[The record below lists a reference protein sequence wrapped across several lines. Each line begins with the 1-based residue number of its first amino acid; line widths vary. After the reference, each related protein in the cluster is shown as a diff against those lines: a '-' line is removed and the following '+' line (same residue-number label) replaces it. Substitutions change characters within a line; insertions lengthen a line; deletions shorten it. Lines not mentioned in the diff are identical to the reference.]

1 MSTNKN
7 NGSALQNKSFEY
19 PKVDLFR
26 QETMLTFSVHATD
39 VTKFPSDVKSHSLV
53 T

>member
-7 NGSALQNKSFEY
+7 NGSALQNKRVEY
-19 PKVDLFR
+19 LKVDLFK
-26 QETMLTFSVHATD
+26 ETMLTFSVHATD